1 MSGFFDDVFDNKIL
15 FEKEELLKSFNDK
28 VNEEEKLSE
37 EDMSDPTLEMMMKS
51 FRENSERAFT
61 EKESKVLKEKL
72 KQLKQK
78 SRVLIETI
86 KDRKDQLDRSIRE
99 SNNSFTLDIS
109 KSTRLKKCATNT
121 FGGIKN
127 EITYNDYMTLV
138 ELKRVIELSETLD
151 IVEGIAEDGSI

>member
-1 MSGFFDDVFDNKIL
+1 MSGFFDDVFDNNIL
-15 FEKEELLKSFNDK
+15 FEKEELLKAFNDK

-37 EDMSDPTLEMMMKS
+37 EDMSDPTLETMMKS
-51 FRENSERAFT
+51 LRENPERAFT

-78 SRVLIETI
+78 SRILIETI

-99 SNNSFTLDIS
+99 SDNSFTLDIS

-127 EITYNDYMTLV
+127 KITYNDYMTLV

-151 IVEGIAEDGSI
+151 IVEGITEDGSI

>member
-1 MSGFFDDVFDNKIL
+1 MAGFFDDVFDNKIL

-28 VNEEEKLSE
+28 VNEEQKLSE
-37 EDMSDPTLEMMMKS
+37 EDMSDPTLETMMKS
-51 FRENSERAFT
+51 FRENPERAFT

-86 KDRKDQLDRSIRE
+86 KDRKDSLDRSIRE

-151 IVEGIAEDGSI
+151 IVEGIAEDGGI

>member
-1 MSGFFDDVFDNKIL
+1 MAGFFDDVFDNKIL

-28 VNEEEKLSE
+28 VNEEQKLSE
-37 EDMSDPTLEMMMKS
+37 EDMSDPTLETMMKS
-51 FRENSERAFT
+51 FRENPERAFT

-86 KDRKDQLDRSIRE
+86 KDRKDSLDRSITE

-151 IVEGIAEDGSI
+151 IVEGIAEDGGI

>member
-1 MSGFFDDVFDNKIL
+1 MAGFFDDVFDNKIL

-28 VNEEEKLSE
+28 VNEEQKLSE
-37 EDMSDPTLEMMMKS
+37 EDMSDPTLETMMKS
-51 FRENSERAFT
+51 FRENPERAFT

-86 KDRKDQLDRSIRE
+86 KDRKDSLDRSIKE

-151 IVEGIAEDGSI
+151 IVEGIAEDGGI

>member
-51 FRENSERAFT
+51 FRENPERAFT

>member
-15 FEKEELLKSFNDK
+15 FEKEELLKAFNDK

-37 EDMSDPTLEMMMKS
+37 EDMSDPTLETMMKS
-51 FRENSERAFT
+51 LRENPERAFT

-78 SRVLIETI
+78 SRILIETI

-99 SNNSFTLDIS
+99 SDNSFTLDIS